1 MPEFTQIV
9 HDIEQTF
16 KTRFNSSPTLFCS
29 PGRINLIGEHTD
41 YNNGLVLPAAID
53 KYIILAITAREDN
66 EVHIFSQD
74 YQDSYITSLS
84 QIQVSDKLWPDYIMG
99 VIDQLQK
106 LDKKISGVN
115 IVFGGNIPQGAGLS
129 SSAAVEC
136 TTAYAFNNLFNL
148 GFNPLELAKISQAA
162 ENEFVGVKC
171 GLMDQFASTFG
182 KENKLIKLD
191 CETYEYKYIPFET
204 NDYSLILFDT
214 QVKHSLASS
223 AYNERRQQCEYGV
236 QLIQKHHPEVT
247 SLRQVTLEM
256 LNKFVKPIDEVT
268 YNRCEFIVQEIKRVE
283 DSCTDLL
290 SANYI
295 QFGNRMFQTHKG
307 LKNQYEVSC
316 KELDFL
322 VEFVKDYPEVL
333 GARMMGGGF
342 GGCTINLIENRAIDQ
357 ITNSTAEAYERVM
370 RKSMKVYPVSIVD
383 GTRLLKKAGNEFK

>member
-1 MPEFTQIV
+1 MPELTQIV

-16 KTRFNSSPTLFCS
+16 STRYNSYPLVFCS

-53 KYIILAITAREDN
+53 KYIILAIAARGDN

-84 QIQVSDKLWPDYIMG
+84 HIEISGKLWPDYIMG
-99 VIDQLQK
+99 VIDQIKK
-106 LDKKISGVN
+106 LDKKIGGVN

-136 TTAYAFNNLFNL
+136 TTAYAFNDLFNL
-148 GFNPLELAKISQAA
+148 GFSSLELAKISQAA

-191 CETYEYKYIPFET
+191 CETYEYEYVPFDT
-204 NDYSLILFDT
+204 SDYSLILFDT

-236 QLIQKHHPEVT
+236 QLIRKHHPEVT
-247 SLRQVTLEM
+247 SLRQATFEM
-256 LNKFVKPIDEVT
+256 IDRFVKPVDKIT
-268 YNRCEFIVQEIKRVE
+268 YNRCEFIIQEIKRVE
-283 DSCTDLL
+283 DSCNDLL
-290 SANYI
+290 AANYT
-295 QFGNRMFQTHKG
+295 QFGHRMFQTHEG

-316 KELDFL
+316 DELDFL

-342 GGCTINLIENRAIDQ
+342 GGCTINLIENTAIDR
-357 ITNSTAEAYERVM
+357 ISNSAAIAYEKAM
-370 RKSMKVYPVSIVD
+370 GKQMKIYPVSIVD
-383 GTRLLKKAGNEFK
+383 GTRLLKKTGNEFE